1 MVCVIVSCMAKKP
14 ADLDHP
20 YGHGRVELAGSV
32 VVAAMLLLAAWLIG
46 VESIDKLKNPNQG
59 ELKWYTAVAAAASI
73 VVKEG
78 LYWYTYIVGKKINS
92 PVIIANAWHHR
103 TDAISSVVA
112 LVGTLVCII
121 WKWPYADPI
130 AGLAVA
136 VMIAFIGINI
146 LYESTC
152 SLVDRVPAEV
162 VDKLNTILASLP
174 DVEGFSDVRAREMGA
189 FILVDLKLYV
199 HPGTHVED
207 AEVIQHHVER
217 MIKQEVKNV
226 TEVMVRITSIRD
238 EVRVLLRYDV

>member
-1 MVCVIVSCMAKKP
+1 MAKKP

-103 TDAISSVVA
+103 TDAIPRRSSLWSA
-112 LVGTLVCII
+112 R
-121 WKWPYADPI
+121 W
-130 AGLAVA
+130 
-136 VMIAFIGINI
+136 
-146 LYESTC
+146 S
-152 SLVDRVPAEV
+152 
-162 VDKLNTILASLP
+162 ASSGSGRTPTPLP
-174 DVEGFSDVRAREMGA
+174 DWP
-189 FILVDLKLYV
+189 L
-199 HPGTHVED
+199 P
-207 AEVIQHHVER
+207 
-217 MIKQEVKNV
+217 
-226 TEVMVRITSIRD
+226 
-238 EVRVLLRYDV
+238 

>member
-1 MVCVIVSCMAKKP
+1 MAKKP

-59 ELKWYTAVAAAASI
+59 ELKWYTAVAPAASI

-238 EVRVLLRYDV
+238 EVRVLLRYDA